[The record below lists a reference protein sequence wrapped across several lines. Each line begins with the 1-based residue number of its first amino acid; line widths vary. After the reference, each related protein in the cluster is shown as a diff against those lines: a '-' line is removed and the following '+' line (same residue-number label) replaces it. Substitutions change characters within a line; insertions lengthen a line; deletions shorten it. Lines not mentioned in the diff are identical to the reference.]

1 MRVEKLEIPISGNFG
16 DIKLCIYPASNNAVL
31 FEEEDAVDYGESRW
45 QLQEGCTY
53 EYEILADNGH
63 MYQFTQENDII
74 HFSHSPR
81 HLNSGMLKTGIYVG
95 SLSLVIR
102 DIELDCEVTN
112 VSLEI
117 KSVKAEYRTDYRK
130 MLEDITAYYTDL
142 VLMQGSP
149 VTQKL
154 EIDNNT
160 SPQTLY
166 QRYAFVRSI
175 VESLAFQ
182 EAIHK
187 IITNPVRKWEETTVE
202 RNISNVKRLS
212 RRNIHEI
219 ITSRDRI
226 PVHSGYELGLPL
238 GLNSVPRT
246 MTVTYKRDTL
256 DNQENRFVKFVL
268 RSFSSFCSE
277 LRSKKNANDR
287 LKTEIDKT
295 MDVLNGHLNNFFFKQ
310 ISMPS
315 QLNLNSPVLQR
326 KEGYRELLQAW
337 LMFDLAAKLSWKGGD
352 NIYEA
357 GKRNVAV
364 LYEYWVFFKLLEVIS
379 RVFDINPVSINKLVK
394 TDADQINLEI
404 QQGKMIMIDGL
415 YNAGNRKFN
424 VRFYYNRTFA
434 HTCESKEVYK
444 SGSWTMNMRPDYT
457 LSIWPGEISMDQ
469 AEREDLI
476 VHIHFDAKYRV
487 NKVDLG
493 LDDSTNEEQ
502 MSKALLN
509 EKNEQEEGIYK
520 RADLL
525 KMHAY
530 KDAIRRTSGAYI
542 LYPGTVQ
549 CRLKGF
555 HEIIPGLGAFCLTP
569 SNCDEELITLQV
581 FLLKI
586 VEHMLDRTSQRE
598 RISYYINNVYNTPS
612 KFVNEQLPEP
622 IGENRDFLPDETW
635 VVLGYVKNEKHLEW
649 IRKTGLYNFRT
660 GTQNGS
666 IRLNR
671 SFVSS
676 RYILLHSKGKSIE
689 FIRLADEGPRV
700 FKRSD
705 LLRMGYPP
713 STNEEN
719 KKDDIYIVYRLE
731 PKQTEPEWAQYKWN
745 ISEVSNAKGNQIS
758 LPKAVRLSE
767 LILNARSGQ
776 VVNLHESQI

>member
-1 MRVEKLEIPISGNFG
+1 MKVDKLEIPIIGNFG
-16 DIKLCIYPASNNAVL
+16 EIKLCIYPALGSSML

-53 EYEILADNGH
+53 EYELVSDNKRT
-63 MYQFTQENDII
+63 YQFMTEDEIVR
-74 HFSHSPR
+74 FSHSPR
-81 HLNSGMLKTGIYVG
+81 HPNAGTLKTGIYVG
-95 SLSLVIR
+95 SLSLAIR
-102 DIELDCEVTN
+102 DTELDCEIAKVN
-112 VSLEI
+112 IEI

-154 EIDNNT
+154 EIDNDT
-160 SPQTLY
+160 PQQTLY

-175 VESLAFQ
+175 VESSAFQ
-182 EAIHK
+182 EAINK
-187 IITNPVRKWEETTVE
+187 IAASPVRKWEETIVE
-202 RNISNVKRLS
+202 RDVSNVKRLS
-212 RRNIHEI
+212 RRNMHQIAS
-219 ITSRDRI
+219 SRDRI
-226 PVHSGYELGLPL
+226 PVYNGDEIGLPH

-246 MTVTYKRDTL
+246 LTVAYKRDTL
-256 DNQENRFVKFVL
+256 DNQENQFVKFVL

-277 LRSKKNANDR
+277 LRGKKNANDR
-287 LKTEIDKT
+287 LKAEIDKT
-295 MDVLNGHLNNFFFKQ
+295 MDVLNGHLSTLFFKQ
-310 ISMPS
+310 VSMPS

-326 KEGYRELLQAW
+326 KEGYREILQAW

-352 NIYEA
+352 NVYEA

-379 RVFDINPVSINKLVK
+379 RVFDIDPVSVNKLVK
-394 TDADQINLEI
+394 TDADRINLEI
-404 QQGKMIMIDGL
+404 QQGKMTMIEGL
-415 YNAGNRKFN
+415 YDAGSRKFN

-434 HTCESKEVYK
+434 HTREDEELDK

-457 LSIWPGEISMDQ
+457 LSIWPGEISIDQ

-487 NKVDLG
+487 NKIDLG
-493 LDDSTNEEQ
+493 VDDSMNDEQ
-502 MSKALLN
+502 MSEALLN
-509 EKNEQEEGIYK
+509 EKKEQEEGIYK

-542 LYPGTVQ
+542 LYPGTVPR
-549 CRLKGF
+549 RLKGF

-569 SNCDEELITLQV
+569 SNYDEELITLQV

-598 RISYYINNVYNTPS
+598 RMSYYINNVYNTPS
-612 KFVNEQLPEP
+612 KSVREEMPEP
-622 IGENRDFLPDETW
+622 AGDNRDFLPDETW
-635 VVLGYVKNEKHLEW
+635 VVLGYVKNDKQLEW

-666 IRLNR
+666 IRLSRNL
-671 SFVSS
+671 VSS
-676 RYILLHSKGKSIE
+676 RYLLLHAHGESIQ
-689 FIRLADEGPRV
+689 FVRLADEGPRV
-700 FKRSD
+700 FRRSD

-713 STNEEN
+713 SDNEEK

-731 PKQTEPEWAQYKWN
+731 PNNTEPEWVQYHWQ
-745 ISEVSNAKGNQIS
+745 ISEVTDNKGNRS
-758 LPKAVRLSE
+758 AVPEPVKLSDLMLKAKK
-767 LILNARSGQ
+767 
-776 VVNLHESQI
+776 

>member
-1 MRVEKLEIPISGNFG
+1 MTKDYLEIPILGNFG
-16 DIKLCIYPASNNAVL
+16 EIRLCIYPSSNNAML

-45 QLQEGCTY
+45 QLQEGCSY
-53 EYEILADNGH
+53 EYELVSDNERT
-63 MYQFTQENDII
+63 YQFMTEDEIVR
-74 HFSHSPR
+74 FSHSPR
-81 HLNSGMLKTGIYVG
+81 HPNAGTLKTGIYVG
-95 SLSLVIR
+95 SLSLAIR
-102 DIELDCEVTN
+102 DTDLDCEIAKVA
-112 VSLEI
+112 LEI

-160 SPQTLY
+160 PQQTLY

-175 VESLAFQ
+175 VESPAFQ

-187 IITNPVRKWEETTVE
+187 IIANPVRKWEETIVE
-202 RNISNVKRLS
+202 RNVSNVKRMS
-212 RRNIHEI
+212 RRNMRQMA
-219 ITSRDRI
+219 TSRDRI
-226 PVHSGYELGLPL
+226 PVYNGEEIGLPH

-246 MTVTYKRDTL
+246 LTVAYKRDTL
-256 DNQENRFVKFVL
+256 DNQENQFVKFVL

-277 LRSKKNANDR
+277 LRGKKNANER
-287 LKTEIDKT
+287 LKAEIDKT
-295 MDVLNGHLNNFFFKQ
+295 MDVLNGHLSTLFFKQ
-310 ISMPS
+310 VSMPS

-326 KEGYRELLQAW
+326 KEGYREILQAW

-352 NIYEA
+352 NVYEA

-379 RVFDINPVSINKLVK
+379 RVFEIDPVSINKLVK
-394 TDADQINLEI
+394 TDADHINLEI
-404 QQGKMIMIDGL
+404 QQGKMTMIEGL
-415 YNAGNRKFN
+415 YDAGKRKFN

-434 HTCESKEVYK
+434 HTREDEELYK
-444 SGSWTMNMRPDYT
+444 PGSWTMNMRPDYT
-457 LSIWPGEISMDQ
+457 LSIWPGEISMEQ

-487 NKVDLG
+487 NKIDLG
-493 LDDSTNEEQ
+493 VDDQMNEEQ
-502 MSKALLN
+502 MSEALLN
-509 EKNEQEEGIYK
+509 EKKEQEEGIYK

-542 LYPGTVQ
+542 LYPGTVER
-549 CRLKGF
+549 RLKGF

-569 SNCDEELITLQV
+569 SNYDKELISLQV

-598 RISYYINNVYNTPS
+598 RMSYYVNSIYSTPS
-612 KFVNEQLPEP
+612 KRVNEQMPEP
-622 IGENRDFLPDETW
+622 AGENRDFLPDETW
-635 VVLGYVKNEKHLEW
+635 VVMGYVKNEKQLEW

-666 IRLNR
+666 VRLSRNL
-671 SFVSS
+671 VSS
-676 RYILLHSKGKSIE
+676 RYILLHARGESIGLV
-689 FIRLADEGPRV
+689 RLADEGPRV
-700 FKRSD
+700 FRRSD

-713 STNEEN
+713 TENEEK

-731 PKQTEPEWAQYKWN
+731 SERTEPEWAQYKWN
-745 ISEVSNAKGNQIS
+745 INEVSSNKGNRM
-758 LPKAVRLSE
+758 AVPEPVKLSD
-767 LILNARSGQ
+767 LMKKLNK
-776 VVNLHESQI
+776 

>member
-1 MRVEKLEIPISGNFG
+1 MKVDKLEIPIIGNFG
-16 DIKLCIYPASNNAVL
+16 EIKLYIYPALGSSML

-53 EYEILADNGH
+53 EYELVSDNGH
-63 MYQFTQENDII
+63 TYQFMDEDEIVR
-74 HFSHSPR
+74 FSHSPR
-81 HLNSGMLKTGIYVG
+81 HPNAGTLKTGIYVG
-95 SLSLVIR
+95 SLSLAIR
-102 DIELDCEVTN
+102 DTELGCEIAKVN
-112 VSLEI
+112 IEI

-154 EIDNNT
+154 EIDNDT
-160 SPQTLY
+160 PQQTLY

-175 VESLAFQ
+175 VENSAFQ
-182 EAIHK
+182 EAINK
-187 IITNPVRKWEETTVE
+187 IVASPVRKWEETIVE
-202 RNISNVKRLS
+202 RDVSNVKRLS
-212 RRNIHEI
+212 RRNMHQIAS
-219 ITSRDRI
+219 SRDRI
-226 PVHSGYELGLPL
+226 PVCNGDEIGLPH

-246 MTVTYKRDTL
+246 LTVAYKRDTL
-256 DNQENRFVKFVL
+256 DNQENQFVKFVL

-277 LRSKKNANDR
+277 LRGKKNANDR
-287 LKTEIDKT
+287 LKAEIDKT
-295 MDVLNGHLNNFFFKQ
+295 MDVLNGHLSTLFFKQ
-310 ISMPS
+310 VSMPS

-326 KEGYRELLQAW
+326 KEGYREILQAW

-352 NIYEA
+352 NVYEA

-379 RVFDINPVSINKLVK
+379 RVFDIDPVSVNKLVK
-394 TDADQINLEI
+394 TDADRINLEI
-404 QQGKMIMIDGL
+404 QQGKMTMIEGL
-415 YNAGNRKFN
+415 YDTGSRKFN

-434 HTCESKEVYK
+434 HTREDEELDK

-457 LSIWPGEISMDQ
+457 LSIWPGEISIDQ

-487 NKVDLG
+487 NKIDLG
-493 LDDSTNEEQ
+493 VDDSMNDEQ
-502 MSKALLN
+502 MSEALLN
-509 EKNEQEEGIYK
+509 EKKEQEEGIYK

-549 CRLKGF
+549 RRLKGF

-569 SNCDEELITLQV
+569 SNYDEELITLQV

-598 RISYYINNVYNTPS
+598 RMSYYINNVYNTPS
-612 KFVNEQLPEP
+612 KSVREEMPEP
-622 IGENRDFLPDETW
+622 AGDNRDFLPDETW
-635 VVLGYVKNEKHLEW
+635 VVLGYVKNDKQLEW

-666 IRLNR
+666 IRLSRNL
-671 SFVSS
+671 VSS
-676 RYILLHSKGKSIE
+676 RYLLLHAHGESIQ
-689 FIRLADEGPRV
+689 FVRLADEGPRV
-700 FKRSD
+700 FRRSD

-713 STNEEN
+713 SDNEEK

-731 PKQTEPEWAQYKWN
+731 PNNTEPEWVQYHWQ
-745 ISEVSNAKGNQIS
+745 ISEVTDNKGNRS
-758 LPKAVRLSE
+758 AVPEPVKLSDLMLKAKK
-767 LILNARSGQ
+767 
-776 VVNLHESQI
+776 

>member
-1 MRVEKLEIPISGNFG
+1 MKVDKLEIPIIGNFG
-16 DIKLCIYPASNNAVL
+16 EIKLCIYPALGSSML

-53 EYEILADNGH
+53 EYELVSDNGH
-63 MYQFTQENDII
+63 TYQFMDEDEIVR
-74 HFSHSPR
+74 FSHSPR
-81 HLNSGMLKTGIYVG
+81 HPNAGTLKTGIYVG
-95 SLSLVIR
+95 SLSLAIR
-102 DIELDCEVTN
+102 DTELDCEIAKVN
-112 VSLEI
+112 IEI

-154 EIDNNT
+154 EIDNDT
-160 SPQTLY
+160 PQQTLY

-175 VESLAFQ
+175 VENSAFQ
-182 EAIHK
+182 EAINK
-187 IITNPVRKWEETTVE
+187 IVASPVRKWEETIVE
-202 RNISNVKRLS
+202 RDVSNVKRLS
-212 RRNIHEI
+212 RRNMHQIAS
-219 ITSRDRI
+219 SRDRI
-226 PVHSGYELGLPL
+226 PVYNGDEIGLPH

-246 MTVTYKRDTL
+246 LTVAYKRDTL
-256 DNQENRFVKFVL
+256 DNQENQFVKFVL

-277 LRSKKNANDR
+277 LRGKKNANDR
-287 LKTEIDKT
+287 LKAEIDKT
-295 MDVLNGHLNNFFFKQ
+295 MDVLNGHLSTLFFKQ
-310 ISMPS
+310 VSMPS

-326 KEGYRELLQAW
+326 KEGYREILQAW

-352 NIYEA
+352 NVYEA

-379 RVFDINPVSINKLVK
+379 RVFDIDPVSVNKLVK
-394 TDADQINLEI
+394 TDADRINLEI
-404 QQGKMIMIDGL
+404 QQGKMTMIEGL
-415 YNAGNRKFN
+415 YDTGSRKFN

-434 HTCESKEVYK
+434 HTREDEELDK

-457 LSIWPGEISMDQ
+457 LSIWPGEISIDQ
-469 AEREDLI
+469 AEREDLV

-487 NKVDLG
+487 NKIDLG
-493 LDDSTNEEQ
+493 VDDSTNDEQ
-502 MSKALLN
+502 MSEALLN
-509 EKNEQEEGIYK
+509 EKKEQEEGIYK

-542 LYPGTVQ
+542 LYPGTVPR
-549 CRLKGF
+549 RLKGF

-569 SNCDEELITLQV
+569 SNYDEELITLQV

-598 RISYYINNVYNTPS
+598 RMSYYINNVYNTPS
-612 KFVNEQLPEP
+612 KSVREEMPEP
-622 IGENRDFLPDETW
+622 AGDNRDFLPDETW
-635 VVLGYVKNEKHLEW
+635 VVLGYVKNDKQLEW

-666 IRLNR
+666 IRLSRNL
-671 SFVSS
+671 VSS
-676 RYILLHSKGKSIE
+676 RYLLLHAHGESIQ
-689 FIRLADEGPRV
+689 FVRLADEGPRV
-700 FKRSD
+700 FRRSD

-713 STNEEN
+713 SDNEEK

-731 PKQTEPEWAQYKWN
+731 PNNTEPEWVQYHWQ
-745 ISEVSNAKGNQIS
+745 ISEVTDNKGNRS
-758 LPKAVRLSE
+758 AVPEPVKLSDLMLKAKK
-767 LILNARSGQ
+767 
-776 VVNLHESQI
+776 

>member
-1 MRVEKLEIPISGNFG
+1 MQADRLEIPIIGNFG
-16 DIKLCIYPASNNAVL
+16 EIRLCIYPSSNNAML

-45 QLQEGCTY
+45 QLQEGCSY
-53 EYEILADNGH
+53 EYELVSDNERT
-63 MYQFTQENDII
+63 YQFMAEDEIVR
-74 HFSHSPR
+74 FSHSPR
-81 HLNSGMLKTGIYVG
+81 HPNAGTLKTGIYVG
-95 SLSLVIR
+95 SLSLAIR
-102 DIELDCEVTN
+102 DTDLDCEIAKVA
-112 VSLEI
+112 LEI

-154 EIDNNT
+154 EIDNDT
-160 SPQTLY
+160 PQQTLY

-175 VESLAFQ
+175 VESPAFQ

-187 IITNPVRKWEETTVE
+187 IIANPVRKWEETIVE
-202 RNISNVKRLS
+202 RNVSNVKRMS
-212 RRNIHEI
+212 CRNMRQMA
-219 ITSRDRI
+219 TSRDRI
-226 PVHSGYELGLPL
+226 PVYNGEEIGLPH

-246 MTVTYKRDTL
+246 LTVAYKRDTL
-256 DNQENRFVKFVL
+256 DNQENQFVKFVL

-277 LRSKKNANDR
+277 LRGKKNANER
-287 LKTEIDKT
+287 LKAEIDKT
-295 MDVLNGHLNNFFFKQ
+295 MDVLNGHLSTLFFKQ
-310 ISMPS
+310 VSMPS

-326 KEGYRELLQAW
+326 KEGYREILQAW

-352 NIYEA
+352 NVYEA

-379 RVFDINPVSINKLVK
+379 RVFEIDPVSINKLVK
-394 TDADQINLEI
+394 TDADHINLEI
-404 QQGKMIMIDGL
+404 QQGKMTMIEGL
-415 YNAGNRKFN
+415 YDAGKRKFN
-424 VRFYYNRTFA
+424 VRFYYNRTFV
-434 HTCESKEVYK
+434 HTREDEELYK
-444 SGSWTMNMRPDYT
+444 PGSWTMNMRPDYT
-457 LSIWPGEISMDQ
+457 LSIWPGEISMEQ

-487 NKVDLG
+487 NKIDLG
-493 LDDSTNEEQ
+493 MDDQMNEEQ
-502 MSKALLN
+502 MSEALLN
-509 EKNEQEEGIYK
+509 EKKEQEEGIYK

-542 LYPGTVQ
+542 LYPGTVER
-549 CRLKGF
+549 RLKGF

-569 SNCDEELITLQV
+569 SNYDEELISLQV

-598 RISYYINNVYNTPS
+598 RMSYYVNSIYSTPS
-612 KFVNEQLPEP
+612 KRVNEQMPEP
-622 IGENRDFLPDETW
+622 AGENRDFLPDETW
-635 VVLGYVKNEKHLEW
+635 VVMGYVKNEKQLEW

-666 IRLNR
+666 VRLSRNL
-671 SFVSS
+671 VSS
-676 RYILLHSKGKSIE
+676 RYILLHAHGESIGLV
-689 FIRLADEGPRV
+689 RLADEGPRV
-700 FKRSD
+700 FRRSD

-713 STNEEN
+713 SENEEK

-731 PKQTEPEWAQYKWN
+731 SERTEPEWAQYKWN
-745 ISEVSNAKGNQIS
+745 INEVSSNKGNRM
-758 LPKAVRLSE
+758 AVPEPVKLSD
-767 LILNARSGQ
+767 LMKKLNK
-776 VVNLHESQI
+776 

>member
-1 MRVEKLEIPISGNFG
+1 MTKDHLEIPILGNFG
-16 DIKLCIYPASNNAVL
+16 GIRLCIYPSSNNAML

-45 QLQEGCTY
+45 QLQEGCSY
-53 EYEILADNGH
+53 EYELVSDNERT
-63 MYQFTQENDII
+63 YQFMTEDEIVR
-74 HFSHSPR
+74 FSHSPR
-81 HLNSGMLKTGIYVG
+81 HPNAGTLKTGIYVG
-95 SLSLVIR
+95 SLSLAIR
-102 DIELDCEVTN
+102 DTDLDCEIAKVA
-112 VSLEI
+112 LEI
-117 KSVKAEYRTDYRK
+117 KSVKADYRTDYRK

-154 EIDNNT
+154 EIDNDT
-160 SPQTLY
+160 PQQTLY

-175 VESLAFQ
+175 VESPAFQ
-182 EAIHK
+182 GAIHK
-187 IITNPVRKWEETTVE
+187 IIANPVRKWEETIVE
-202 RNISNVKRLS
+202 RNASNVKRMS
-212 RRNIHEI
+212 RRNIRQMA
-219 ITSRDRI
+219 TSRDRI
-226 PVHSGYELGLPL
+226 PVYNGEEIGLPH

-246 MTVTYKRDTL
+246 LTVAYKRDTL
-256 DNQENRFVKFVL
+256 DNQENQFVKFVL

-277 LRSKKNANDR
+277 LRGKKNANDR
-287 LKTEIDKT
+287 LKAEIDKT
-295 MDVLNGHLNNFFFKQ
+295 MDVLNGHLSMLFFKQ
-310 ISMPS
+310 VSMPS

-326 KEGYRELLQAW
+326 KEGYREILQAW

-352 NIYEA
+352 NVYEA

-379 RVFDINPVSINKLVK
+379 RVFDIDPVSVNKLVK
-394 TDADQINLEI
+394 TDADRINLEI
-404 QQGKMIMIDGL
+404 QQGKMTMIEGL
-415 YNAGNRKFN
+415 YDAGSRKFN

-434 HTCESKEVYK
+434 HTREDEELDK

-457 LSIWPGEISMDQ
+457 LSIWPGEISIDQ

-487 NKVDLG
+487 NKIDLG
-493 LDDSTNEEQ
+493 VDDSMNDEQ
-502 MSKALLN
+502 MSEALLN
-509 EKNEQEEGIYK
+509 EKKEQEEGIYK

-549 CRLKGF
+549 RRLKGF

-569 SNCDEELITLQV
+569 SNYDEELITLQV

-598 RISYYINNVYNTPS
+598 RMSYYINNVYNTPS
-612 KFVNEQLPEP
+612 KSVREEMPEP
-622 IGENRDFLPDETW
+622 TGDNRDFLPDETW
-635 VVLGYVKNEKHLEW
+635 VVLGYVKNDKQLEW

-666 IRLNR
+666 IRLSRNL
-671 SFVSS
+671 VSS
-676 RYILLHSKGKSIE
+676 RYLLLHAHGESIQ
-689 FIRLADEGPRV
+689 FVRLADEGPRV
-700 FKRSD
+700 FRRSD

-713 STNEEN
+713 SDNEEK
-719 KKDDIYIVYRLE
+719 KKDDIYIVYRLD
-731 PKQTEPEWAQYKWN
+731 PNNTEPEWVQYHWQ
-745 ISEVSNAKGNQIS
+745 ISEVTENKGNRS
-758 LPKAVRLSE
+758 AVPEPVKLSDLMLKAKK
-767 LILNARSGQ
+767 
-776 VVNLHESQI
+776 

>member
-1 MRVEKLEIPISGNFG
+1 MTKDHLEIPILGNFG
-16 DIKLCIYPASNNAVL
+16 EIRLCIYPSSNNAML

-45 QLQEGCTY
+45 QLQEGCSY
-53 EYEILADNGH
+53 EYELVSDNERT
-63 MYQFTQENDII
+63 YQFMTEDEIVR
-74 HFSHSPR
+74 FSHSPR
-81 HLNSGMLKTGIYVG
+81 HPNAGTLKTGIYVG
-95 SLSLVIR
+95 SLSLAIR
-102 DIELDCEVTN
+102 DTDLDCEIAKVA
-112 VSLEI
+112 LEI
-117 KSVKAEYRTDYRK
+117 KSVKADYRTDYRK

-154 EIDNNT
+154 EIDNDT
-160 SPQTLY
+160 PQQTLY

-175 VESLAFQ
+175 VESPAFQ

-187 IITNPVRKWEETTVE
+187 IIANPVRKWEETIVE
-202 RNISNVKRLS
+202 RNASNVKRMS
-212 RRNIHEI
+212 RRNIRQMA
-219 ITSRDRI
+219 TSRDRI
-226 PVHSGYELGLPL
+226 PVYNGEEIGLPH

-246 MTVTYKRDTL
+246 LTVAYKRDTL
-256 DNQENRFVKFVL
+256 DNQENQFVKFVL

-277 LRSKKNANDR
+277 LRGKKNANDR
-287 LKTEIDKT
+287 LKAEIDKT
-295 MDVLNGHLNNFFFKQ
+295 MDVLNGHLSTLFFKHV
-310 ISMPS
+310 SMPS

-326 KEGYRELLQAW
+326 KEGYREILQAW

-352 NIYEA
+352 NVYEA

-379 RVFDINPVSINKLVK
+379 RVFVIDPVSINKLVK
-394 TDADQINLEI
+394 TDADHINLEI
-404 QQGKMIMIDGL
+404 QQGKMTMIEGL
-415 YNAGNRKFN
+415 YDAGKRKFN

-434 HTCESKEVYK
+434 HTREDEELYK
-444 SGSWTMNMRPDYT
+444 PGSWTMNMRPDYT
-457 LSIWPGEISMDQ
+457 LSIWPGEISMEQ

-487 NKVDLG
+487 NKIDLG
-493 LDDSTNEEQ
+493 VGDQMNEEQ
-502 MSKALLN
+502 MSEALLI
-509 EKNEQEEGIYK
+509 EKKEQEEGIYK

-542 LYPGTVQ
+542 LYPGTVER
-549 CRLKGF
+549 RLKGF

-569 SNCDEELITLQV
+569 SNCDEELISLQV

-598 RISYYINNVYNTPS
+598 RISYYVNSIYNTPS
-612 KFVNEQLPEP
+612 KRVKEQMPEP
-622 IGENRDFLPDETW
+622 AGENRDFLPDETW
-635 VVLGYVKNEKHLEW
+635 VVLGYVKDGKHLEW

-666 IRLNR
+666 VRLSRNL
-671 SFVSS
+671 VSS
-676 RYILLHSKGKSIE
+676 RYILLHAHGKSLE
-689 FIRLADEGPRV
+689 LIRLADEGPRV
-700 FKRSD
+700 FRRSD

-713 STNEEN
+713 SEDEEK

-731 PKQTEPEWAQYKWN
+731 HERTEPEWAQYDWN
-745 ISEVSNAKGNQIS
+745 ISEVSSKKGNQR
-758 LPKAVRLSE
+758 AVPEPVKLSD
-767 LILNARSGQ
+767 LMKKVIK
-776 VVNLHESQI
+776 

>member
-1 MRVEKLEIPISGNFG
+1 MQVNKLEIPIIGDFG
-16 DIKLCIYPASNNAVL
+16 EIKLCVYPASSNAML
-31 FEEEDAVDYGESRW
+31 FEEEDAVDYGETRW

-53 EYEILADNGH
+53 EYELVSNNGSS
-63 MYQFTQENDII
+63 YQFKSEDEIV

-81 HLNSGMLKTGIYVG
+81 HPNAGTLKTGIYVG
-95 SLSLVIR
+95 LLTLDVK
-102 DIELDCEVTN
+102 DIELNCEIAK

-154 EIDNNT
+154 EIDND
-160 SPQTLY
+160 SPQQTLY

-175 VESLAFQ
+175 IESRAFQ

-187 IITNPVRKWEETTVE
+187 IIANPVRKWEETIVE
-202 RNISNVKRLS
+202 RNVSKVKRMS
-212 RRNIHEI
+212 RRNMHQIAS
-219 ITSRDRI
+219 SRDRI
-226 PVHSGYELGLPL
+226 PVYNGDEIGLPH

-246 MTVTYKRDTL
+246 LTVAYKRDTL
-256 DNQENRFVKFVL
+256 DNQENQFVKFVL

-277 LRSKKNANDR
+277 LREKKNANDR
-287 LKTEIDKT
+287 LKAEIDKT
-295 MDVLNGHLNNFFFKQ
+295 MDVLNGHLSTLFFKQ
-310 ISMPS
+310 VSMPS

-326 KEGYRELLQAW
+326 KEGYREILQAW

-352 NIYEA
+352 NVYDA

-379 RVFDINPVSINKLVK
+379 RVFEIDPVSINKLVK
-394 TDADQINLEI
+394 TDADKINLEI
-404 QQGKMIMIDGL
+404 QQGKMTMIEGL
-415 YNAGNRKFN
+415 YDAGRRKFN

-434 HTCESKEVYK
+434 HTREDTELGKP
-444 SGSWTMNMRPDYT
+444 GSWTMNMRPDYT
-457 LSIWPGEISMDQ
+457 LSIWPGEIGMEQ

-476 VHIHFDAKYRV
+476 AHIHFDAKYRV
-487 NKVDLG
+487 EKIDLG
-493 LDDSTNEEQ
+493 ADDLVNDEQ
-502 MSKALLN
+502 MSEALLN
-509 EKNEQEEGIYK
+509 EKKEQEEGIYK

-549 CRLKGF
+549 RRLKGF

-569 SNCDEELITLQV
+569 SNYDEELYTIQV
-581 FLLKI
+581 FLLK
-586 VEHMLDRTSQRE
+586 VVDNMLDRTSQRE
-598 RISYYINNVYNTPS
+598 RMAYYTNKVYNTPS
-612 KFVNEQLPEP
+612 KLVREQMPEP
-622 IGENRDFLPDETW
+622 SGVNRDFLPDETW
-635 VVLGYVKNEKHLEW
+635 VVLGYVKDEKHLEW

-666 IRLNR
+666 VRLSHNL
-671 SFVSS
+671 VSS
-676 RYILLHSKGKSIE
+676 RYILLHSKGESIK
-689 FIRLADEGPRV
+689 FVKLADEGPRV
-700 FKRSD
+700 FRRSD

-713 STNEEN
+713 ATDEE
-719 KKDDIYIVYRLE
+719 KKKNDIYIVYRLE
-731 PKQTEPEWAQYKWN
+731 PDRTEPEWAQYKWK
-745 ISEVSNAKGNQIS
+745 ISDVTSKKGNLI
-758 LPKAVRLSE
+758 AVPEAVKLSD
-767 LILNARSGQ
+767 LMKKVTRADRGQ
-776 VVNLHESQI
+776 VRDT

>member
-1 MRVEKLEIPISGNFG
+1 MQVERFEIPIIGNFG
-16 DIKLCIYPASNNAVL
+16 EIRLCIYPASGNAML

-45 QLQEGCTY
+45 QLQEGCSY
-53 EYEILADNGH
+53 EYELVTDNGRT
-63 MYQFTQENDII
+63 YQFMAEDEIVR
-74 HFSHSPR
+74 FSHSPR
-81 HLNSGMLKTGIYVG
+81 HPNAGTLKTGIYVG
-95 SLSLVIR
+95 SLSLGIR
-102 DIELDCEVTN
+102 DTELDCEVAK
-112 VSLEI
+112 VGLEI

-142 VLMQGSP
+142 VLVQGSP

-154 EIDNNT
+154 EIDNDT
-160 SPQTLY
+160 PQQTLY

-175 VESLAFQ
+175 VESSAFQ

-187 IITNPVRKWEETTVE
+187 IIANPVRKWEETIVE
-202 RNISNVKRLS
+202 RNVSNVKRLS
-212 RRNIHEI
+212 RRNMHQMAA
-219 ITSRDRI
+219 SRVRI
-226 PVHSGYELGLPL
+226 PVPCGEDMGLPC

-246 MTVTYKRDTL
+246 LTVAYKRDTL
-256 DNQENRFVKFVL
+256 DNQENQFVKFVL

-277 LRSKKNANDR
+277 LRGKKNANDR
-287 LKTEIDKT
+287 LKAEIDKT
-295 MDVLNGHLNNFFFKQ
+295 MDVLNGHLSTLFFKQ
-310 ISMPS
+310 VSMPS

-326 KEGYRELLQAW
+326 KEGYREILQAW

-352 NIYEA
+352 NVYEA

-379 RVFDINPVSINKLVK
+379 QVFKIDPVSVNKLVK

-404 QQGKMIMIDGL
+404 QQGKMTMIEGL
-415 YNAGNRKFN
+415 YDAGRRKFN

-434 HTCESKEVYK
+434 HTREEEELDKA
-444 SGSWTMNMRPDYT
+444 GSWTMNMRPDYT
-457 LSIWPGEISMDQ
+457 LSIWPGEISMEQ

-487 NKVDLG
+487 NKIDLG
-493 LDDSTNEEQ
+493 VDESMNEEQ
-502 MSKALLN
+502 LSEALLN
-509 EKNEQEEGIYK
+509 EKKEQEEGIYK

-542 LYPGTVQ
+542 LYPGTVER
-549 CRLKGF
+549 RLKGF

-569 SNCDEELITLQV
+569 SNYDEELISLQV

-598 RISYYINNVYNTPS
+598 RMSYYVNNIYNTPS
-612 KFVNEQLPEP
+612 KRVQEQMPEP
-622 IGENRDFLPDETW
+622 TGENRDFLPDETW
-635 VVLGYVKNEKHLEW
+635 VVLGYVKNDKQLDW

-666 IRLNR
+666 VRLSRNL
-671 SFVSS
+671 VSS
-676 RYILLHSKGKSIE
+676 RYLLLHAHGESIE
-689 FIRLADEGPRV
+689 FVRLADEGPRV
-700 FKRSD
+700 FRRSD

-713 STNEEN
+713 SDNEEK

-731 PKQTEPEWAQYKWN
+731 PERTELEWAQYKWN
-745 ISEVSNAKGNQIS
+745 ISEVSTKRRNQT
-758 LPKAVRLSE
+758 AVPEPVKLSD
-767 LILNARSGQ
+767 LMKNVIK
-776 VVNLHESQI
+776 

>member
-1 MRVEKLEIPISGNFG
+1 MQVDKLEIPILSSLGVIRLF
-16 DIKLCIYPASNNAVL
+16 IYPASNNAML

-53 EYEILADNGH
+53 EYELVTDNGRIC
-63 MYQFTQENDII
+63 QFVSEDEIV

-81 HLNSGMLKTGIYVG
+81 HPNAGTIKTGIYVG
-95 SLSLVIR
+95 FLSLTIK
-102 DIELDCEVTN
+102 DIELGSEIAQIG
-112 VSLEI
+112 LEI

-154 EIDNNT
+154 EVDNDT
-160 SPQTLY
+160 PQQTLY

-175 VESLAFQ
+175 VESSAFQ

-187 IITNPVRKWEETTVE
+187 IIANPVRKWEETIVE
-202 RNISNVKRLS
+202 RNVSNVKRLS
-212 RRNIHEI
+212 RRNMHQ
-219 ITSRDRI
+219 ITTSHDRI
-226 PVHSGYELGLPL
+226 PVHNGEDMGLPR

-246 MTVTYKRDTL
+246 LTVSYKRDTL
-256 DNQENRFVKFVL
+256 DNQENQFVKFVL

-277 LRSKKNANDR
+277 LRAKKNANDR
-287 LKTEIDKT
+287 LKREIDKT
-295 MDVLNGHLNNFFFKQ
+295 MDVLNGHLNLLFFKQ
-310 ISMPS
+310 VSMPS

-326 KEGYRELLQAW
+326 KEGYREILQAW

-352 NIYEA
+352 NVYDA

-379 RVFDINPVSINKLVK
+379 RVFEINPVSINKLVK

-404 QQGKMIMIDGL
+404 QQGKMTMIEGL
-415 YNAGNRKFN
+415 YDVGKRKFN

-434 HTCESKEVYK
+434 HTREDEEVYK
-444 SGSWTMNMRPDYT
+444 AGSWTMNMRPDYT
-457 LSIWPGEISMDQ
+457 LSIWPGEISMEQ

-487 NKVDLG
+487 NKIDLG
-493 LDDSTNEEQ
+493 LDDTKDEEQ
-502 MSKALLN
+502 ISEDLLN
-509 EKNEQEEGIYK
+509 EKKEQEEGIYK

-542 LYPGTVQ
+542 LYPGTVE
-549 CRLKGF
+549 RTIKGF
-555 HEIIPGLGAFCLTP
+555 HEIIPGMGAFCLTP
-569 SNCDEELITLQV
+569 SNYDEELISLQV

-586 VEHMLDRTSQRE
+586 VENMLDRTSQRE
-598 RISYYINNVYNTPS
+598 RMSYYINNVYNTPS
-612 KFVNEQLPEP
+612 KRVREEMPEP
-622 IGENRDFLPDETW
+622 TGENRNFLPDETW
-635 VVLGYVKNEKHLEW
+635 VVLGYVKNDKQLEW

-666 IRLNR
+666 VRLSRNL
-671 SFVSS
+671 VSS
-676 RYILLHSKGKSIE
+676 RYLLLHAHGESIE
-689 FIRLADEGPRV
+689 FVRLADEGPRV
-700 FKRSD
+700 FRRSD

-713 STNEEN
+713 SEDEEK

-731 PKQTEPEWAQYKWN
+731 PNRTEPEWAQYKWK
-745 ISEVSNAKGNQIS
+745 ISEITNNKGNQMAI
-758 LPKAVRLSE
+758 PEPIQLSV
-767 LILNARSGQ
+767 LMKKVIK
-776 VVNLHESQI
+776 

>member
-1 MRVEKLEIPISGNFG
+1 MQVDKLEIPVTGDFG
-16 DIKLCIYPASNNAVL
+16 EIKLCIYPASGNAML

-45 QLQEGCTY
+45 QLQEGCSY
-53 EYEILADNGH
+53 EYELVSNDNH
-63 MYQFTQENDII
+63 IYQFKDENEIVR
-74 HFSHSPR
+74 FSHSPR
-81 HLNSGMLKTGIYVG
+81 HPNAGTLKTGIYVG
-95 SLSLVIR
+95 SLSLAIR
-102 DIELDCEVTN
+102 DTKLGCEVTK
-112 VSLEI
+112 VDVEI

-154 EIDNNT
+154 EIDNET
-160 SPQTLY
+160 PPQTLY

-175 VESLAFQ
+175 VESTAFQ

-187 IITNPVRKWEETTVE
+187 IIANPVRKWEETIVE
-202 RNISNVKRLS
+202 RNVSNVKRLS
-212 RRNIHEI
+212 RRNMHQIA
-219 ITSRDRI
+219 TARDRI
-226 PVHSGYELGLPL
+226 PVYNGEKLGLPH

-246 MTVTYKRDTL
+246 LTVAYKRDTL
-256 DNQENRFVKFVL
+256 DNQENQFVKFVL

-277 LRSKKNANDR
+277 LHSKKNANDR
-287 LKTEIDKT
+287 LKAEINKT
-295 MDVLNGHLNNFFFKQ
+295 MDVLNGHLSTLFFKQ
-310 ISMPS
+310 VSMPS

-326 KEGYRELLQAW
+326 KEGYREILQAW

-352 NIYEA
+352 NVYEA

-379 RVFDINPVSINKLVK
+379 RVFKIDPVSINKLVK
-394 TDADQINLEI
+394 TDSDQINLEI
-404 QQGKMIMIDGL
+404 QQGRMTMIEGEYD
-415 YNAGNRKFN
+415 AGKRKIN
-424 VRFYYNRTFA
+424 VRFYYNRTFV
-434 HTCESKEVYK
+434 HTREEEDLHK

-457 LSIWPGEISMDQ
+457 LSIWPGEISMEQ

-487 NKVDLG
+487 NKIDLG
-493 LDDSTNEEQ
+493 EDDAMSEEDI
-502 MSKALLN
+502 SEDLLN
-509 EKNEQEEGIYK
+509 EKKEQEEGIYK

-542 LYPGTVQ
+542 LYPGTVER
-549 CRLKGF
+549 RLKGF

-569 SNCDEELITLQV
+569 SNYDEELISLQV

-598 RISYYINNVYNTPS
+598 RMSYYINNVYNTPS
-612 KFVNEQLPEP
+612 KSVRDEMPEP
-622 IGENRDFLPDETW
+622 AGDNRDFLPDETW
-635 VVLGYVKNEKHLEW
+635 VVLGYVKNDKQLEW

-666 IRLNR
+666 IRLSR
-671 SFVSS
+671 DLVSS
-676 RYILLHSKGKSIE
+676 RYLLLHAHGESIQ
-689 FIRLADEGPRV
+689 FVRLADEGPRV
-700 FKRSD
+700 FRRSD

-713 STNEEN
+713 SEDEEN

-731 PKQTEPEWAQYKWN
+731 PSNTEPEWQQYHWQ
-745 ISEVSNAKGNQIS
+745 ISEITNNKGNRS
-758 LPKAVRLSE
+758 AVPEPVKLSDLMLKAKK
-767 LILNARSGQ
+767 
-776 VVNLHESQI
+776 

>member
-1 MRVEKLEIPISGNFG
+1 MKVDKLEIPIIGNFG
-16 DIKLCIYPASNNAVL
+16 EIKLYIYPALGSSML

-53 EYEILADNGH
+53 EYELVSDNKRT
-63 MYQFTQENDII
+63 YQFMTEDEIVR
-74 HFSHSPR
+74 FSHSPR
-81 HLNSGMLKTGIYVG
+81 HPNAGTLKTGIYVG
-95 SLSLVIR
+95 SLSLAIR
-102 DIELDCEVTN
+102 DTELDCEIAKVN
-112 VSLEI
+112 IEI

-154 EIDNNT
+154 EIDNDT
-160 SPQTLY
+160 PQQTLY

-175 VESLAFQ
+175 VESSAFQ
-182 EAIHK
+182 EAINK
-187 IITNPVRKWEETTVE
+187 IVASPVRKWEETIVE
-202 RNISNVKRLS
+202 RDVSNVKRLS
-212 RRNIHEI
+212 RRNMHQIAS
-219 ITSRDRI
+219 SRDRI
-226 PVHSGYELGLPL
+226 PVYNGDEIGLPH

-246 MTVTYKRDTL
+246 LTVAYKRDTL
-256 DNQENRFVKFVL
+256 DNQENQFVKFVL

-277 LRSKKNANDR
+277 LRGKKNANDR
-287 LKTEIDKT
+287 LKAEIDKT
-295 MDVLNGHLNNFFFKQ
+295 MDVLNGHLSTLFFKQ
-310 ISMPS
+310 VSMPS

-326 KEGYRELLQAW
+326 KEGYREILQAW

-352 NIYEA
+352 NVYEA

-379 RVFDINPVSINKLVK
+379 RVFDIDPVSVNKLVK
-394 TDADQINLEI
+394 TDADRINLEI
-404 QQGKMIMIDGL
+404 QQGKMTMIEGL
-415 YNAGNRKFN
+415 YDAGSRKFN

-434 HTCESKEVYK
+434 HTREDEELDK

-457 LSIWPGEISMDQ
+457 LSIWPGEISIDQ

-487 NKVDLG
+487 NKIDLG
-493 LDDSTNEEQ
+493 VDDSMNDEQ
-502 MSKALLN
+502 MSEALLN
-509 EKNEQEEGIYK
+509 EKKEQEEGIYK

-549 CRLKGF
+549 RRLKGF

-569 SNCDEELITLQV
+569 SNYDEELITLQV

-598 RISYYINNVYNTPS
+598 RMSYYINNVYNTPS
-612 KFVNEQLPEP
+612 KSVREEMPEP
-622 IGENRDFLPDETW
+622 AGDNRDFLPDETW
-635 VVLGYVKNEKHLEW
+635 VVLGYVKNDKQLEW

-666 IRLNR
+666 IRLSRNL
-671 SFVSS
+671 VSS
-676 RYILLHSKGKSIE
+676 RYLLLHAHGESIQ
-689 FIRLADEGPRV
+689 FVRLADEGPRV
-700 FKRSD
+700 FRRSD

-713 STNEEN
+713 SDNEEK

-731 PKQTEPEWAQYKWN
+731 PNNTEPEWVQYHWQ
-745 ISEVSNAKGNQIS
+745 ISEVTDNKGNRS
-758 LPKAVRLSE
+758 AVPEPVKLSDLMLKAKK
-767 LILNARSGQ
+767 
-776 VVNLHESQI
+776 

>member
-1 MRVEKLEIPISGNFG
+1 MTQDHLEIPILGNFG
-16 DIKLCIYPASNNAVL
+16 EIRLCIYPSSNNAML
-31 FEEEDAVDYGESRW
+31 FEEEDAVDYGESRR

-53 EYEILADNGH
+53 EYELVSDNGH
-63 MYQFTQENDII
+63 TYQFMDEDEIVR
-74 HFSHSPR
+74 FSHSPR
-81 HLNSGMLKTGIYVG
+81 HPNAGTLKTGIYVG
-95 SLSLVIR
+95 SLSLAIR
-102 DIELDCEVTN
+102 DTELDCEIAKVN
-112 VSLEI
+112 IEI

-154 EIDNNT
+154 EIDNDT
-160 SPQTLY
+160 PQQTLY

-175 VESLAFQ
+175 VENSAFQ
-182 EAIHK
+182 EAINK
-187 IITNPVRKWEETTVE
+187 IVASPVRKWEETIVE
-202 RNISNVKRLS
+202 RDVSNVKRLS
-212 RRNIHEI
+212 RRNMHQIAS
-219 ITSRDRI
+219 SRDRI
-226 PVHSGYELGLPL
+226 PVYNGDEIGLPH

-246 MTVTYKRDTL
+246 LTVAYKRDTL
-256 DNQENRFVKFVL
+256 DNQENQFVKFVL

-277 LRSKKNANDR
+277 LRGKKNANDR
-287 LKTEIDKT
+287 LKAEIDKT
-295 MDVLNGHLNNFFFKQ
+295 MDVLNGHLSTLFFKQ
-310 ISMPS
+310 VSMPS

-326 KEGYRELLQAW
+326 KEGYREILQAW

-352 NIYEA
+352 NVYEA

-379 RVFDINPVSINKLVK
+379 RVFDIDPVSVNKLVK
-394 TDADQINLEI
+394 TDADRINLEI
-404 QQGKMIMIDGL
+404 QQGKMTMIEGL
-415 YNAGNRKFN
+415 YDTGSRKFN

-434 HTCESKEVYK
+434 HTREDEELDK

-457 LSIWPGEISMDQ
+457 LSIWPGEISIDQ

-487 NKVDLG
+487 NKIDLG
-493 LDDSTNEEQ
+493 VDDSMNDEQ
-502 MSKALLN
+502 MSEALLN
-509 EKNEQEEGIYK
+509 EKKEQEEGIYK

-549 CRLKGF
+549 RRLKGF

-569 SNCDEELITLQV
+569 SNYDEELITLQV

-598 RISYYINNVYNTPS
+598 RMSYYINNVYNTPS
-612 KFVNEQLPEP
+612 KSVREEMPEP
-622 IGENRDFLPDETW
+622 AGDNRDFLPDETW
-635 VVLGYVKNEKHLEW
+635 VVLGYVKNDKQLEW

-666 IRLNR
+666 IRLSRNL
-671 SFVSS
+671 VSS
-676 RYILLHSKGKSIE
+676 RYLLLHAHGESIQ
-689 FIRLADEGPRV
+689 FVRLADEGPRV
-700 FKRSD
+700 FRRSD

-713 STNEEN
+713 SDNEEK

-731 PKQTEPEWAQYKWN
+731 PNNTEPEWVQYHWQ
-745 ISEVSNAKGNQIS
+745 ISEVTDNKGNRS
-758 LPKAVRLSE
+758 AVPEPVKLSDLMLKAKK
-767 LILNARSGQ
+767 
-776 VVNLHESQI
+776 

>member
-1 MRVEKLEIPISGNFG
+1 MTKDHLEIPIIGNFG
-16 DIKLCIYPASNNAVL
+16 EIKLCIYPALGSSML

-53 EYEILADNGH
+53 EYELVSDNKRT
-63 MYQFTQENDII
+63 YQFMTEDEIVR
-74 HFSHSPR
+74 FSHSPR
-81 HLNSGMLKTGIYVG
+81 HPNAGTLKTGIYVG
-95 SLSLVIR
+95 SLSLAIR
-102 DIELDCEVTN
+102 DTELDCEIAKVN
-112 VSLEI
+112 IEI

-154 EIDNNT
+154 EIDNDT
-160 SPQTLY
+160 PQQTLY

-175 VESLAFQ
+175 VESSAFQ
-182 EAIHK
+182 EAINK
-187 IITNPVRKWEETTVE
+187 IVASPVRKWEETIVE
-202 RNISNVKRLS
+202 RNVSNVKRLS
-212 RRNIHEI
+212 RRNMHQIAS
-219 ITSRDRI
+219 SRDRI
-226 PVHSGYELGLPL
+226 PVYNGDEIGLPH

-246 MTVTYKRDTL
+246 LTVAYKRDTL
-256 DNQENRFVKFVL
+256 DNQENQFVKFVL

-277 LRSKKNANDR
+277 LRGKKNANDR
-287 LKTEIDKT
+287 LKAEIDKT
-295 MDVLNGHLNNFFFKQ
+295 MDVLNGHLSTLFFKQ
-310 ISMPS
+310 VSMPS

-326 KEGYRELLQAW
+326 KEGYREILQAW

-352 NIYEA
+352 NVYEA

-379 RVFDINPVSINKLVK
+379 RVFDIDPVSVNKLVK
-394 TDADQINLEI
+394 TDADRINLEI
-404 QQGKMIMIDGL
+404 QQGKMTMIEGL
-415 YNAGNRKFN
+415 YDTGSRKFN

-434 HTCESKEVYK
+434 HTREDEELDK

-457 LSIWPGEISMDQ
+457 LSIWPGEISIDQ

-487 NKVDLG
+487 NKIDLG
-493 LDDSTNEEQ
+493 VDDSMNDEQ
-502 MSKALLN
+502 MSEALLN
-509 EKNEQEEGIYK
+509 EKKEQEEGIYK

-549 CRLKGF
+549 RRLKGF

-569 SNCDEELITLQV
+569 SNYDEELITLQV

-598 RISYYINNVYNTPS
+598 RMSYYINNVYNTPS
-612 KFVNEQLPEP
+612 KSVREEMPEP
-622 IGENRDFLPDETW
+622 AGDNRDFLPDETW
-635 VVLGYVKNEKHLEW
+635 VVLGYVKNDKQLEW

-666 IRLNR
+666 IRLSRNL
-671 SFVSS
+671 VSS
-676 RYILLHSKGKSIE
+676 RYLLLHAHGESIQ
-689 FIRLADEGPRV
+689 FVRLADEGPRV
-700 FKRSD
+700 FRRSD

-713 STNEEN
+713 SDNEEK

-731 PKQTEPEWAQYKWN
+731 PNNTEPEWVQYHWQ
-745 ISEVSNAKGNQIS
+745 ISEVTDNKGNRS
-758 LPKAVRLSE
+758 AVPEPVKLSDLMLKAKK
-767 LILNARSGQ
+767 
-776 VVNLHESQI
+776 

>member
-1 MRVEKLEIPISGNFG
+1 MKVDKLEIPIIGNFG
-16 DIKLCIYPASNNAVL
+16 EIKLCIYPALGSSML

-53 EYEILADNGH
+53 ECELVSDNGH
-63 MYQFTQENDII
+63 TYQFMDEDEIVR
-74 HFSHSPR
+74 FSHSPR
-81 HLNSGMLKTGIYVG
+81 HPNAGTLKTGIYVG
-95 SLSLVIR
+95 SLSLAIR
-102 DIELDCEVTN
+102 DTELDCEIAKVN
-112 VSLEI
+112 IEI

-154 EIDNNT
+154 EIDNDT
-160 SPQTLY
+160 PQQTLY

-175 VESLAFQ
+175 VENSAFQ
-182 EAIHK
+182 EAINK
-187 IITNPVRKWEETTVE
+187 IVASPVRKWEETIVE
-202 RNISNVKRLS
+202 RNVSNVKRLS
-212 RRNIHEI
+212 RRNMHQIAS
-219 ITSRDRI
+219 SRDRI
-226 PVHSGYELGLPL
+226 PVYNGDEIGLPH

-246 MTVTYKRDTL
+246 LTVAYKRDTL
-256 DNQENRFVKFVL
+256 DNQENQFVKFVL

-277 LRSKKNANDR
+277 LRGKKNANDR
-287 LKTEIDKT
+287 LKAEIDKT
-295 MDVLNGHLNNFFFKQ
+295 MDVLNGHLSTLFFKQ
-310 ISMPS
+310 VSMPS

-326 KEGYRELLQAW
+326 KEGYREILQAW

-352 NIYEA
+352 NVYEA

-379 RVFDINPVSINKLVK
+379 RVFDIDPVSVNKLVK
-394 TDADQINLEI
+394 TDADRINLEI
-404 QQGKMIMIDGL
+404 QQGKMTMIEGL
-415 YNAGNRKFN
+415 YDAGSRKFN

-434 HTCESKEVYK
+434 HTREDEELDK

-457 LSIWPGEISMDQ
+457 LSIWPGEISIDQ

-487 NKVDLG
+487 NKIDLG
-493 LDDSTNEEQ
+493 VDDSMNDEQ
-502 MSKALLN
+502 MSEALLN
-509 EKNEQEEGIYK
+509 EKKEQEEGIYK

-549 CRLKGF
+549 RRLKGF

-569 SNCDEELITLQV
+569 SNYDEELITLQV

-598 RISYYINNVYNTPS
+598 RMSYYINNVYNTPS
-612 KFVNEQLPEP
+612 KSVREEMPVP
-622 IGENRDFLPDETW
+622 AGDNRDFLPDETW
-635 VVLGYVKNEKHLEW
+635 VVLGYVKNDKQLEW

-666 IRLNR
+666 IRLSRNL
-671 SFVSS
+671 VSS
-676 RYILLHSKGKSIE
+676 RYLLLHAHGESIQ
-689 FIRLADEGPRV
+689 FVRLADEGPRV
-700 FKRSD
+700 FRRSD

-713 STNEEN
+713 SDNEEK

-731 PKQTEPEWAQYKWN
+731 PNNTEPEWVQYHWQ
-745 ISEVSNAKGNQIS
+745 ISEVTDNKGNRS
-758 LPKAVRLSE
+758 AVPEPVKLSDLMLKAKK
-767 LILNARSGQ
+767 
-776 VVNLHESQI
+776 

>member
-1 MRVEKLEIPISGNFG
+1 MKVDKLEIPIIGNFG
-16 DIKLCIYPASNNAVL
+16 EIKLCIYPALGSSML

-53 EYEILADNGH
+53 EYELVSDNKRT
-63 MYQFTQENDII
+63 YQFMTEDEIVR
-74 HFSHSPR
+74 FSHSPR
-81 HLNSGMLKTGIYVG
+81 HPNAGTLKMGIYAG
-95 SLSLVIR
+95 SLSLAIR
-102 DIELDCEVTN
+102 DTELDCEIAKVN
-112 VSLEI
+112 IEI

-154 EIDNNT
+154 EIDNDT
-160 SPQTLY
+160 PQQTLY

-175 VESLAFQ
+175 VESSAFQ
-182 EAIHK
+182 EAINK
-187 IITNPVRKWEETTVE
+187 IVASPVRTWEETIVE
-202 RNISNVKRLS
+202 RNVSNVKRLS
-212 RRNIHEI
+212 RRNMHQIAS
-219 ITSRDRI
+219 SRDRI
-226 PVHSGYELGLPL
+226 PVYNGDEIGLPH

-246 MTVTYKRDTL
+246 LTVAYKRDTL
-256 DNQENRFVKFVL
+256 DNQENQFVKFVL

-277 LRSKKNANDR
+277 LRGKKNANDR
-287 LKTEIDKT
+287 LKAEIDKT
-295 MDVLNGHLNNFFFKQ
+295 MDVLNGHLSTLFFKQ
-310 ISMPS
+310 VSMPS

-326 KEGYRELLQAW
+326 KEGYREILQAW

-352 NIYEA
+352 NVYEA

-379 RVFDINPVSINKLVK
+379 RVFDIDPVSVNKLVK
-394 TDADQINLEI
+394 TDADRINLEI
-404 QQGKMIMIDGL
+404 QQGKMTMIEGL
-415 YNAGNRKFN
+415 YDTGSRKFN

-434 HTCESKEVYK
+434 HTREDEELDK

-457 LSIWPGEISMDQ
+457 LSIWPGEISIDQ

-487 NKVDLG
+487 NKIDLG
-493 LDDSTNEEQ
+493 VDDSMNDEQ
-502 MSKALLN
+502 MSEALLN
-509 EKNEQEEGIYK
+509 EKKEQEEGIYK

-549 CRLKGF
+549 RRLKGF

-569 SNCDEELITLQV
+569 SNYDEELITLQV

-598 RISYYINNVYNTPS
+598 RMSYYINNVYNTPS
-612 KFVNEQLPEP
+612 KSVREEMPEP
-622 IGENRDFLPDETW
+622 AGDNRDFLPDETW
-635 VVLGYVKNEKHLEW
+635 VVLGYVKNDKQLEW

-666 IRLNR
+666 IRLSRNL
-671 SFVSS
+671 VSS
-676 RYILLHSKGKSIE
+676 RYLLLHAHGESIQ
-689 FIRLADEGPRV
+689 FVRLADEGPRV
-700 FKRSD
+700 FRRSD

-713 STNEEN
+713 SDNEEK

-731 PKQTEPEWAQYKWN
+731 PNNTEPEWVQYHWQ
-745 ISEVSNAKGNQIS
+745 ISEVTDNKGNRS
-758 LPKAVRLSE
+758 AVPEPVKLSDLMLKAKK
-767 LILNARSGQ
+767 
-776 VVNLHESQI
+776 

>member
-1 MRVEKLEIPISGNFG
+1 MLVDKLEIPIIGDFG
-16 DIKLCIYPASNNAVL
+16 EIKLCVYPASGNAML

-45 QLQEGCTY
+45 QLQEGCAY
-53 EYEILADNGH
+53 EYELVASNNRL
-63 MYQFTQENDII
+63 YQFVNEDEIVR
-74 HFSHSPR
+74 FSHSPR
-81 HLNSGMLKTGIYVG
+81 HPNAGTFRTGIYVG
-95 SLSLVIR
+95 SLTLGVK
-102 DIELDCEVTN
+102 DIEIDCEVAK

-154 EIDNNT
+154 EIDND
-160 SPQTLY
+160 SPQQTLY

-175 VESLAFQ
+175 VESTAFQ

-187 IITNPVRKWEETTVE
+187 IIANPVRKWEETIVE
-202 RNISNVKRLS
+202 RNVSNVKRMS
-212 RRNIHEI
+212 RRNMHQIAS
-219 ITSRDRI
+219 SRDRI
-226 PVHSGYELGLPL
+226 PVLNGDEIGLPH

-246 MTVTYKRDTL
+246 LTVAYKRDTI
-256 DNQENRFVKFVL
+256 DNQENQFVKFVL

-277 LRSKKNANDR
+277 LRGKKNANDR
-287 LKTEIDKT
+287 LKAEIDKT
-295 MDVLNGHLNNFFFKQ
+295 MDVLNGHLSTLFFKQ
-310 ISMPS
+310 VSMPS

-326 KEGYRELLQAW
+326 KEGYREMLQAW

-352 NIYEA
+352 NVYEA

-379 RVFDINPVSINKLVK
+379 RVFEIDPVSVNKLVR
-394 TDADQINLEI
+394 TDADHINLEI
-404 QQGKMIMIDGL
+404 QQGKMTMIEGIYD
-415 YNAGNRKFN
+415 AGRRKFN

-434 HTCESKEVYK
+434 HTREDEELYK

-457 LSIWPGEISMDQ
+457 LSIWPGEIGMEQ

-487 NKVDLG
+487 NKIDLG
-493 LDDSTNEEQ
+493 VDDSTDEEQ
-502 MSKALLN
+502 MSEALLT
-509 EKNEQEEGIYK
+509 EKKEQEEGVYK

-549 CRLKGF
+549 RRLKGF

-569 SNCDEELITLQV
+569 SNYDEELITLEV

-586 VEHMLDRTSQRE
+586 VDHMLDRTSQRE
-598 RISYYINNVYNTPS
+598 RMSYYINNVYNTPS
-612 KFVNEQLPEP
+612 KRVSEQMPESA
-622 IGENRDFLPDETW
+622 GDNRGFLPDETW
-635 VVLGYVKNEKHLEW
+635 VVLGYVKNEKHLNW
-649 IRKTGLYNFRT
+649 IQKTGLYNFRT
-660 GTQNGS
+660 GTQKGS
-666 IRLNR
+666 VRLSR
-671 SFVSS
+671 SLVSS
-676 RYILLHSKGKSIE
+676 RYLLLHNHGESVD

-700 FKRSD
+700 FRRTD
-705 LLRMGYPP
+705 LLRLGYPP
-713 STNEEN
+713 SKDEEK

-731 PKQTEPEWAQYKWN
+731 PERTEPEWAQYKWK
-745 ISEVSNAKGNQIS
+745 ISDLSDRKGNQMAI
-758 LPKAVRLSE
+758 PEPVKLSE
-767 LILNARSGQ
+767 LMKKINK
-776 VVNLHESQI
+776 

>member
-1 MRVEKLEIPISGNFG
+1 MQVDKLEIPVTGDFG
-16 DIKLCIYPASNNAVL
+16 EIKLYIYPASGNAML

-45 QLQEGCTY
+45 QLQEGCSY
-53 EYEILADNGH
+53 EYELVSNDNH
-63 MYQFTQENDII
+63 IYQFKKEDEIVR
-74 HFSHSPR
+74 FSHSPR
-81 HLNSGMLKTGIYVG
+81 HSNAGTLKTGIYVG
-95 SLSLVIR
+95 SMSLVIR
-102 DIELDCEVTN
+102 DIELDCEVAK
-112 VSLEI
+112 VDVEI

-142 VLMQGSP
+142 VLLQGSP

-154 EIDNNT
+154 EIDNDT
-160 SPQTLY
+160 PQQTLY

-175 VESLAFQ
+175 VESSAFQ
-182 EAIHK
+182 EAINK
-187 IITNPVRKWEETTVE
+187 IVASPVRKWEETIVE
-202 RNISNVKRLS
+202 RDVSNVKRLS
-212 RRNIHEI
+212 RRNMHQIAS
-219 ITSRDRI
+219 SRDRI
-226 PVHSGYELGLPL
+226 PVYNGDEIGLPH

-246 MTVTYKRDTL
+246 LTVAYKRDTL
-256 DNQENRFVKFVL
+256 DNQENQFVKFVL

-277 LRSKKNANDR
+277 LSGKKNANDR
-287 LKTEIDKT
+287 LKAEIDKT
-295 MDVLNGHLNNFFFKQ
+295 MDVLNGHLSTLFFKQ
-310 ISMPS
+310 VSMPS

-326 KEGYRELLQAW
+326 KEGYREILQAW

-352 NIYEA
+352 NVYEA

-379 RVFDINPVSINKLVK
+379 RVFDIDPVSVNKLVK
-394 TDADQINLEI
+394 TDADRINLEI
-404 QQGKMIMIDGL
+404 QQGKMTMIEGL
-415 YNAGNRKFN
+415 YDAGSRKFN

-434 HTCESKEVYK
+434 HTREDEELDK

-457 LSIWPGEISMDQ
+457 LSIWPGEISMEQ

-487 NKVDLG
+487 NKIDLG
-493 LDDSTNEEQ
+493 EDDAMSEEEI
-502 MSKALLN
+502 SEDLLN
-509 EKNEQEEGIYK
+509 EQQEQEEGIYK

-542 LYPGTVQ
+542 LYPGTVER
-549 CRLKGF
+549 RLKGF

-569 SNCDEELITLQV
+569 SNYDEELISLQV

-598 RISYYINNVYNTPS
+598 RMSYYINNVYNTPS
-612 KFVNEQLPEP
+612 KSVREEMPEP
-622 IGENRDFLPDETW
+622 AGDNRDFLPDETW
-635 VVLGYVKNEKHLEW
+635 VVLGYVKNDKQLDW

-666 IRLNR
+666 IRLSRNL
-671 SFVSS
+671 VSS
-676 RYILLHSKGKSIE
+676 RYLLLHAHGESIQ
-689 FIRLADEGPRV
+689 FVRLADEGPRV
-700 FKRSD
+700 FRRSD

-713 STNEEN
+713 SEDEEK

-731 PKQTEPEWAQYKWN
+731 PYNTEPEWQQYHWQ
-745 ISEVSNAKGNQIS
+745 ISEITDNKGNRS
-758 LPKAVRLSE
+758 AVPEPVKLSDLMLKAKK
-767 LILNARSGQ
+767 
-776 VVNLHESQI
+776 

>member
-1 MRVEKLEIPISGNFG
+1 MTKDLLEITIIGNFG
-16 DIKLCIYPASNNAVL
+16 EIKLCIYPALGSSML

-53 EYEILADNGH
+53 EYELVSDNGH
-63 MYQFTQENDII
+63 TYQFMDEDEIVR
-74 HFSHSPR
+74 FSHSPR
-81 HLNSGMLKTGIYVG
+81 HPNAGTLKTGIYVG
-95 SLSLVIR
+95 SLSLAIR
-102 DIELDCEVTN
+102 DTELDCEIAKVN
-112 VSLEI
+112 IEI

-154 EIDNNT
+154 EIDNDT
-160 SPQTLY
+160 PQQTLY

-175 VESLAFQ
+175 VESSAFQ
-182 EAIHK
+182 EAINK
-187 IITNPVRKWEETTVE
+187 IVASPVRKWEETIVE
-202 RNISNVKRLS
+202 RDVSNVKRLS
-212 RRNIHEI
+212 RRNMHQIAS
-219 ITSRDRI
+219 SRDRI
-226 PVHSGYELGLPL
+226 PVYNGDEIGLPH

-246 MTVTYKRDTL
+246 LTVAYKRDTL
-256 DNQENRFVKFVL
+256 DNQENQFVKFVL

-277 LRSKKNANDR
+277 LRGKKNANDR
-287 LKTEIDKT
+287 LKAEIDKT
-295 MDVLNGHLNNFFFKQ
+295 MDVLNGHLSTLFFKQ
-310 ISMPS
+310 VSMPS

-326 KEGYRELLQAW
+326 KEGYREILQAW

-352 NIYEA
+352 NVYEA

-379 RVFDINPVSINKLVK
+379 RVFDIDPVSVNKLVK
-394 TDADQINLEI
+394 TDADRINLEI
-404 QQGKMIMIDGL
+404 QQGKMTMIEGL
-415 YNAGNRKFN
+415 YDAGSRKFN

-434 HTCESKEVYK
+434 HTREDEELDK

-457 LSIWPGEISMDQ
+457 LSIWPGEISIDQ

-487 NKVDLG
+487 NKIDLG
-493 LDDSTNEEQ
+493 VDDSMNDEQ
-502 MSKALLN
+502 MSEALLN
-509 EKNEQEEGIYK
+509 EKKEQEEGIYK

-549 CRLKGF
+549 RRLKGF

-569 SNCDEELITLQV
+569 SNYDEALITLQV
-581 FLLKI
+581 FSLKI
-586 VEHMLDRTSQRE
+586 AEHMLDRTSQRE
-598 RISYYINNVYNTPS
+598 RMSYYINNVYNTPS
-612 KFVNEQLPEP
+612 KSVREEMPEP
-622 IGENRDFLPDETW
+622 AGDNRDFLPDETW
-635 VVLGYVKNEKHLEW
+635 VVLGYVKNDKQLEW

-666 IRLNR
+666 IRLSRNL
-671 SFVSS
+671 VSS
-676 RYILLHSKGKSIE
+676 RYLLLHAHGESIQ
-689 FIRLADEGPRV
+689 FVRLADEGPRV
-700 FKRSD
+700 FRRSD

-713 STNEEN
+713 SDNEEK

-731 PKQTEPEWAQYKWN
+731 PNNTEPEWVQYHWQ
-745 ISEVSNAKGNQIS
+745 ISEVTDNKGNRS
-758 LPKAVRLSE
+758 AVPEPVKLSDLMLKAKK
-767 LILNARSGQ
+767 
-776 VVNLHESQI
+776 

>member
-1 MRVEKLEIPISGNFG
+1 MTKDHLEIPIIGNFG
-16 DIKLCIYPASNNAVL
+16 EIKLCIYPALGSSML

-53 EYEILADNGH
+53 EYELVSDNGH
-63 MYQFTQENDII
+63 TYQFMDEDEIVR
-74 HFSHSPR
+74 FSHSPR
-81 HLNSGMLKTGIYVG
+81 HPNAGTLKTGIYVG
-95 SLSLVIR
+95 SLSLAIR
-102 DIELDCEVTN
+102 DTELDCEIAKVN
-112 VSLEI
+112 IEI

-154 EIDNNT
+154 EIDNDT
-160 SPQTLY
+160 PQQTLY

-175 VESLAFQ
+175 VESSAFQ
-182 EAIHK
+182 EAINK
-187 IITNPVRKWEETTVE
+187 IVASPVRKWEETIVE
-202 RNISNVKRLS
+202 RDVSNVKRLS
-212 RRNIHEI
+212 RRNMHQIAS
-219 ITSRDRI
+219 SRDRI
-226 PVHSGYELGLPL
+226 PVYNGDEIGLPH

-246 MTVTYKRDTL
+246 LTVAYKRDTL
-256 DNQENRFVKFVL
+256 DNQENQFVKFVL

-277 LRSKKNANDR
+277 LRGKKNANDR
-287 LKTEIDKT
+287 LKAEIDKT
-295 MDVLNGHLNNFFFKQ
+295 MDVLNGHLSTLFFKQ
-310 ISMPS
+310 VSMPS

-326 KEGYRELLQAW
+326 KEGYREILQAW

-352 NIYEA
+352 NVYEA

-379 RVFDINPVSINKLVK
+379 RVFDIDPVSVNKLVK
-394 TDADQINLEI
+394 TDADRINLEI
-404 QQGKMIMIDGL
+404 QQGKMTMIEGL
-415 YNAGNRKFN
+415 YDAGSRKFN

-434 HTCESKEVYK
+434 HTREDEELDK

-457 LSIWPGEISMDQ
+457 LSIWPGEISIDQ

-487 NKVDLG
+487 NKIDLG
-493 LDDSTNEEQ
+493 VDDSMNDEQ
-502 MSKALLN
+502 MSEALLN
-509 EKNEQEEGIYK
+509 EKKEQEEGIYK

-549 CRLKGF
+549 RRLKGF

-569 SNCDEELITLQV
+569 SNYDEELITLQV

-598 RISYYINNVYNTPS
+598 RMSYYINNVYNTPS
-612 KFVNEQLPEP
+612 KSVREEMPEP
-622 IGENRDFLPDETW
+622 AGDNRDFLPDETW
-635 VVLGYVKNEKHLEW
+635 VVLGYVKNDKQLEW

-666 IRLNR
+666 IRLSRNL
-671 SFVSS
+671 VSS
-676 RYILLHSKGKSIE
+676 RYLLLHAHGES
-689 FIRLADEGPRV
+689 FQFVRLADEGPRV
-700 FKRSD
+700 FRRSD

-713 STNEEN
+713 SDNEEK

-731 PKQTEPEWAQYKWN
+731 PNNTEPEWVQYHWQ
-745 ISEVSNAKGNQIS
+745 ISEVTDNKGNRS
-758 LPKAVRLSE
+758 AVPEPVKLSDLMLKAKK
-767 LILNARSGQ
+767 
-776 VVNLHESQI
+776 